1 MLRCNGNTI
10 KTRLTRKHEHTGTT
24 LDKVQNQHWAIYTE
38 IMNHVALKRGRQ
50 GLQKTKQNHRAKLH
64 NTVQRN
70 MKQI

>member
-1 MLRCNGNTI
+1 MLRCNGKTI

-50 GLQKTKQNHRAKLH
+50 GLQKNKTKPQGKAS
-64 NTVQRN
+64 
-70 MKQI
+70 